1 MSSSCHVVSVV
12 PLIHEIYILLFS
24 LSKDVFFLLTDSGNS
39 KSDTG
44 ALTHTILRYAWCVP
58 GLPFGGTHHAYLKRL
73 AVGIFDIPT
82 ERSPCDLIDCS
93 KKAAIDKIRGHI
105 I

>member
-1 MSSSCHVVSVV
+1 MSWE
-12 PLIHEIYILLFS
+12 LYGDGKIQLNLLEIDILRNFEVT
-24 LSKDVFFLLTDSGNS
+24 KISGCPE
-39 KSDTG
+39 G
-44 ALTHTILRYAWCVP
+44 CFLTHTILRYAWCVP

-73 AVGIFDIPT
+73 AVGIFDIPM